1 MEGCP
6 GVPMEGRAGWR
17 TRGTARG
24 TSMRRVRALV
34 VEESVVS
41 RLILSAML
49 ESDPAIEV
57 VGTASTG
64 ALALGR
70 ILETNPDVVTFDVET
85 PEAGGLRALRAMR
98 RAHPGLPVI
107 VTGERTPRSA
117 ATAIE
122 ALALGAVDCVAK
134 PAPLDGVSELPSA

>member
-1 MEGCP
+1 
-6 GVPMEGRAGWR
+6 
-17 TRGTARG
+17 
-24 TSMRRVRALV
+24 MRRVRALV

-85 PEAGGLRALRAMR
+85 PDREGLRALQAIR
-98 RAHPGLPVI
+98 RAHP
-107 VTGERTPRSA
+107 
-117 ATAIE
+117 
-122 ALALGAVDCVAK
+122 
-134 PAPLDGVSELPSA
+134 

>member
-17 TRGTARG
+17 TRGKARG

-85 PEAGGLRALRAMR
+85 PEAGGPRPPPALP
-98 RAHPGLPVI
+98 PGP
-107 VTGERTPRSA
+107 P
-117 ATAIE
+117 
-122 ALALGAVDCVAK
+122 
-134 PAPLDGVSELPSA
+134 PPP